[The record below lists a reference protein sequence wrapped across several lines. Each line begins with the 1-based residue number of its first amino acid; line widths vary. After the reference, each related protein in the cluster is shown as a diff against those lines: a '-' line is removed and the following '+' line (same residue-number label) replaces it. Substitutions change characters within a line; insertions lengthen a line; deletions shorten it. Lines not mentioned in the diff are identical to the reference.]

1 MEKDKNKNQSM
12 LTKNNIDSN
21 RKEEQTQ
28 IKSDKKKSE
37 SENIIIKNKSIDNTT
52 SKIFKKETDNKP
64 FEQKQL
70 NNNYNTNSFNHNIIK
85 KDTDHELPYA
95 DKNKRIYLPFTR
107 DKKVYMKNNI
117 NINSILHQ
125 PKHLFQNSYN
135 LDDIYNK
142 NNGINTTKTNNT
154 KNDISQDKEESQN
167 FNSENNDNN
176 KAEIFRYN
184 LKFRNNLNLTDN
196 SFPEKP
202 NNKVFLLKEQF
213 SQPVLKLHKFINK
226 ENNITTVNNFAPKSV
241 NSVNFEKNSYEADEK
256 NSKKQKKNFISNY
269 NEKEM
274 KEKLYN
280 IDNKILLKEKKS
292 TYLKYK
298 QINNDKDKDKE

>member
-52 SKIFKKETDNKP
+52 SKIFKKEIDNKP

-167 FNSENNDNN
+167 FNS
-176 KAEIFRYN
+176 
-184 LKFRNNLNLTDN
+184 
-196 SFPEKP
+196 
-202 NNKVFLLKEQF
+202 
-213 SQPVLKLHKFINK
+213 
-226 ENNITTVNNFAPKSV
+226 
-241 NSVNFEKNSYEADEK
+241 
-256 NSKKQKKNFISNY
+256 
-269 NEKEM
+269 
-274 KEKLYN
+274 
-280 IDNKILLKEKKS
+280 
-292 TYLKYK
+292 
-298 QINNDKDKDKE
+298 